1 MSTSGPYDVIVVGAG
16 LAGAMIASTLAAEGL
31 QVVVLEA
38 SESLGGAIRRQPGLA
53 LLGTPAPFT
62 ELIAQ
67 LGRDL
72 AHTLWELT
80 SDNLVRLEILLD
92 QNNVTTQKL
101 GSLRLAA
108 DPDESDAFRE
118 SVQQLKTY
126 GFSVDLEDDNRYGD
140 LVAISTN
147 DDIVFNPQDL
157 ISKLLDHENI
167 IVELGAEAHTTK
179 RRADGSIAVWA
190 HRRYLWADKVIFAN
204 GIHAARLNNQLSR
217 SLHPM
222 CIHTIVFE
230 NIKTLNRPL
239 VLDNGRMCF
248 LPYGDRAYLTGWSRE
263 EQDSLSRLSSVADQL
278 CPGALVHGRFTTWIA
293 YSHDHF
299 PIVGQ
304 LDEEPGVYFV
314 NGLGPF
320 GLSLALVT
328 TDALASLV
336 LDGQAPEFF
345 GLDRFSTT

>member
-16 LAGAMIASTLAAEGL
+16 LAGALIASTLAAEGL

-38 SESLGGAIRRQPGLA
+38 SESLGGTIRRQPGLA
-53 LLGTPAPFT
+53 LLGAPTPFT

-67 LGRDL
+67 VGKDL

-92 QNNVTTQKL
+92 QNNVTTQRL

-140 LVAISTN
+140 LVAISTH

-190 HRRYLWADKVIFAN
+190 HQR
-204 GIHAARLNNQLSR
+204 
-217 SLHPM
+217 
-222 CIHTIVFE
+222 
-230 NIKTLNRPL
+230 
-239 VLDNGRMCF
+239 
-248 LPYGDRAYLTGWSRE
+248 
-263 EQDSLSRLSSVADQL
+263 
-278 CPGALVHGRFTTWIA
+278 
-293 YSHDHF
+293 
-299 PIVGQ
+299 
-304 LDEEPGVYFV
+304 
-314 NGLGPF
+314 
-320 GLSLALVT
+320 
-328 TDALASLV
+328 
-336 LDGQAPEFF
+336 
-345 GLDRFSTT
+345 

>member
-1 MSTSGPYDVIVVGAG
+1 MSASGPYDVIVVGAG
-16 LAGAMIASTLAAEGL
+16 LAGALIASTLAAEGL

-38 SESLGGAIRRQPGLA
+38 SESLGGTIRRQPGLA
-53 LLGTPAPFT
+53 LLGTPTPFT
-62 ELIAQ
+62 ELIAR
-67 LGRDL
+67 LGKDL

-80 SDNLVRLEILLD
+80 SDNLLRLEILLD
-92 QNNVTTQKL
+92 QNDIPTQKL

-108 DPDESDAFRE
+108 NPDESDAFRE

-157 ISKLLDHENI
+157 ISRLLDHENI
-167 IVELGAEAHTTK
+167 IVELGVEAHTTK

-190 HRRYLWADKVIFAN
+190 YRRYLWADKVIFAN
-204 GIHAARLNNQLSR
+204 GIHATRLNNQLSQ

-222 CIHTIVFE
+222 CMHTIVLE
-230 NIKTLNRPL
+230 NIKALNRPL
-239 VLDNGRMCF
+239 VLDNGGMCF

-278 CPGALVHGRFTTWIA
+278 CPRALVHGRFTTWIA
-293 YSHDHF
+293 YSLDHF

-304 LDEEPGVYFV
+304 LEEEPGVYFV

-345 GLDRFSTT
+345 GLDRFSST

>member
-16 LAGAMIASTLAAEGL
+16 LAGALIASTLAAEGL
-31 QVVVLEA
+31 QVVILEA
-38 SESLGGAIRRQPGLA
+38 SESSGGTIRRQPGLA
-53 LLGTPAPFT
+53 LLGTPTPFT
-62 ELIAQ
+62 ELITQ
-67 LGRDL
+67 LGQDP

-92 QNNVTTQKL
+92 QNNVTAQKL

-118 SVQQLKTY
+118 SVRQLQTY
-126 GFSVDLEDDNRYGD
+126 GFNVDLEDDNRYGD
-140 LVAISTN
+140 LVAISTH

-157 ISKLLDHENI
+157 IHKLLDHENI
-167 IVELGAEAHTTK
+167 IVELGVEAHTTK

-190 HRRYLWADKVIFAN
+190 HQRYLWADQVIFAN
-204 GIHAARLNNQLSR
+204 GIHATRLNSQLSR
-217 SLHPM
+217 NLHPL

-230 NIKTLNRPL
+230 NIETLNRPL
-239 VLDNGRMCF
+239 VLDNGRICF

-278 CPGALVHGRFTTWIA
+278 CPEALVHRRFTSWIA
-293 YSHDHF
+293 SSADYF

-304 LDEEPGVYFV
+304 LEEPGVYFV

-320 GLSLALVT
+320 GLNLALVT
-328 TDALASLV
+328 TDALASLI
-336 LDGQAPEFF
+336 LDGQTPEFF
-345 GLDRFSTT
+345 SVGRFTST

>member
-1 MSTSGPYDVIVVGAG
+1 
-16 LAGAMIASTLAAEGL
+16 
-31 QVVVLEA
+31 
-38 SESLGGAIRRQPGLA
+38 
-53 LLGTPAPFT
+53 
-62 ELIAQ
+62 
-67 LGRDL
+67 
-72 AHTLWELT
+72 
-80 SDNLVRLEILLD
+80 
-92 QNNVTTQKL
+92 
-101 GSLRLAA
+101 
-108 DPDESDAFRE
+108 
-118 SVQQLKTY
+118 
-126 GFSVDLEDDNRYGD
+126 
-140 LVAISTN
+140 

-190 HRRYLWADKVIFAN
+190 HQRYLWADKVIFAN
-204 GIHAARLNNQLSR
+204 GIHATRLSNQLSR

-248 LPYGDRAYLTGWSRE
+248 LPYRDRAYLTGWSRE
-263 EQDSLSRLSSVADQL
+263 EQDSLSRLSSVAEQL
-278 CPGALVHGRFTTWIA
+278 CPEALVHGRFTTWTA
-293 YSHDHF
+293 VSHDHF

-304 LDEEPGVYFV
+304 LEEKPGVYFV
-314 NGLGPF
+314 GGLGPF

-336 LDGQAPEFF
+336 LDGQTPEFF
-345 GLDRFSTT
+345 SLDRFSSA

>member
-16 LAGAMIASTLAAEGL
+16 LAGALIASTLAAEGL
-31 QVVVLEA
+31 QVVVLAA
-38 SESLGGAIRRQPGLA
+38 SASSGGPIRRQPGLA
-53 LLGTPAPFT
+53 LLGTPTPFT

-67 LGRDL
+67 LGKDL

-92 QNNVTTQKL
+92 QNSVTTQKL

-108 DPDESDAFRE
+108 DPDESDALRE

-126 GFSVDLEDDNRYGD
+126 GFKVDLEDDNRYGD
-140 LVAISTN
+140 LVAISTY

-157 ISKLLDHENI
+157 VYRLLDHENI
-167 IVELGAEAHTTK
+167 IVELGVEAHTTK

-190 HRRYLWADKVIFAN
+190 HQRYLWADQVIFAN
-204 GIHAARLNNQLSR
+204 GIHATRLSNQLSEN
-217 SLHPM
+217 LHPL

-239 VLDNGRMCF
+239 VLDNGRMWF
-248 LPYGDRAYLTGWSRE
+248 LPYGGRAYLTGWSRE

-278 CPGALVHGRFTTWIA
+278 CPEALVHGRFTTWIA
-293 YSHDHF
+293 SSHDRF

-304 LDEEPGVYFV
+304 LEGEPGVYFV

-320 GLSLALVT
+320 GLNLALVT

-336 LDGQAPEFF
+336 LDGQTPEFF
-345 GLDRFSTT
+345 SLDRFSST